1 MPTEGKENIY
11 PTPKQL
17 NEPVEAVWK
26 FMLVHIKFWS
36 FLKKIFFLFDC
47 QDQEMII
54 QFVLQSQ
61 VQL

>member
-36 FLKKIFFLFDC
+36 FLKKIFF
-47 QDQEMII
+47 
-54 QFVLQSQ
+54 FV
-61 VQL
+61 